1 MSDKT
6 RIHLEMIGSV
16 ISSIAIAIGAIGL
29 SIRTIKEASNATK
42 FAVNNYH
49 ADWVECEVDEEDQA
63 NVEPD
68 EEE

>member
-6 RIHLEMIGSV
+6 KIHLDMITNV
-16 ISSIAIAIGAIGL
+16 ITAISIAIGAIGL

-49 ADWVECEVDEEDQA
+49 ANWVEVEVEDEED
-63 NVEPD
+63 VEQS